1 MELFPSHYI
10 HIGGDE
16 CPKKAWKKCAHCQH
30 LMKWEGLPNEEA
42 LQSWFIHRIEQFVNS
57 KGRDIIGWDE
67 ILEGGLAPNAT
78 VMSWRGEKGGI
89 EAARQRHK
97 VIMTPGKSVIWITTR
112 KVRNLPRWLSA
123 VFFRW
128 IRCTII
134 TRFLLN

>member
-16 CPKKAWKKCAHCQH
+16 CPKKAWKKCVHCQH
-30 LMKWEGLPNEEA
+30 LMKREGLPNEEA